1 MTVQKNLR
9 QLKGDCERIEKRIDE
24 VRAEDKARRTTNVQ
38 RTMQGMLLTLLTL
51 TAAAVMALLVV
62 ARFVDML

>member
-1 MTVQKNLR
+1 MR